1 MMNIIP
7 LDPHAVTAWARV
19 GVSLVWIAFGL
30 GAKVLRLVPRH
41 ERIVAR
47 ILGPGLAPAL
57 TRIIGFGEVLVGLWF
72 LSGIELVV
80 CALFQTLIVATMNAI
95 ELVRARDLLLAP
107 LPMVL
112 GNTLLLALAWYAA
125 LG

>member
-1 MMNIIP
+1 MNITP
-7 LDPHAVTAWARV
+7 FDPHAATTWARI
-19 GVSLVWIAFGL
+19 GVSLVWLAFGF

-47 ILGPGLAPAL
+47 ILGPGPAPVL
-57 TRIIGFGEVLVGLWF
+57 TRLIGIGEMLVGVWF
-72 LSGIELVV
+72 LTGIELAV

-95 ELVRARDLLLAP
+95 ELARARDLLLAP
-107 LPMVL
+107 VPMVV
-112 GNTLLLALAWYAA
+112 GNTALLGLAWYGA